1 MLYPRA
7 HQAAITAGTRQ
18 TRDFGVS
25 ISARI
30 LHSSKKKVSF
40 VQLPPS
46 TAKKSQPRE
55 RHEGPVTLI
64 TAFLL
69 ISFSMSELA
78 GSQPT

>member
-1 MLYPRA
+1 MDPALL
-7 HQAAITAGTRQ
+7 Q
-18 TRDFGVS
+18 
-25 ISARI
+25 
-30 LHSSKKKVSF
+30 KKVSF

-55 RHEGPVTLI
+55 HHEGPVTLI